1 MANGTLFT
9 AYRPHPN
16 GKENHKI
23 KFTISFNKSL
33 TNWAT
38 GQSKKIGYYL
48 NAVPIEETKSASGYT
63 IQSFMAFSGFNALL
77 LEVDRQSS
85 KRLDTAIKTFEERT
99 EECMEFFR
107 VRTEKEKEE
116 EKNLNFV

>member
-1 MANGTLFT
+1 MATGTLFT

-33 TNWAT
+33 TNLAT
-38 GQSKKIGYYL
+38 GESKKIGYYVS
-48 NAVPIEETKSASGYT
+48 AVPIQEKG
-63 IQSFMAFSGFNALL
+63 IMQSFMAFGGFNALL

-85 KRLDTAIKTFEERT
+85 KRLDTAVKSFEERT
-99 EECMEFFR
+99 EEFTEFFR
-107 VRTEKEKEE
+107 LRMAKENKEE
-116 EKNLNFV
+116 ENLKFA